1 MKLKIKNLKLKI
13 WSGGYTLVEI
23 LIVMAIMSIFG
34 VMAIY
39 GIRSTSNSQSVT
51 DAQRNFISDLRAT
64 QNKVINGADGV
75 NSKNVVI
82 NSPNQY
88 NYVVDGTTIKLPNG
102 VYFLT
107 ATTTICFNNPS
118 LTTSS
123 CTNTSF
129 PIIVSFSNGS
139 TTKRVTIEGAGLI
152 VNRIYAN

>member
-1 MKLKIKNLKLKI
+1 MDR
-13 WSGGYTLVEI
+13 SGYTLVEI
-23 LIVMAIMSIFG
+23 LVVVSIMSIFG

-39 GIRSTSNSQSVT
+39 GIKNTSNSQSVT

-75 NSKNVVI
+75 NFKNVVI

-88 NYVVDGTTIKLPNG
+88 NYVVDGTTTKLPNG
-102 VYFLT
+102 VYFST
-107 ATTTICFNNPS
+107 PTTRICFNNPS

-123 CTNTSF
+123 CTNTF
-129 PIIVSFSNGS
+129 PINVSVTNGS
-139 TTKRVTIEGAGLI
+139 TTKSVTIEGAGLI